1 MADFDFYQKIMISRN
16 CNAADPFAPSVDPY
30 QPRLVAKRQCLG
42 SSSNKTTIPKGEHMS
57 NAIATAR
64 TRAISAEHF
73 MPDYVSCRMD
83 AHYVT
88 RIEQLLGGEHP
99 HAWQPTPEGA
109 IFLAGNDYLCL
120 GGEPAL
126 VQAQLDRLAGSG
138 GALLM
143 SAVYL
148 QQGSP
153 QHRLERKFARLM
165 GAEDGILTQS
175 GWAANVG
182 LVQCLASPGV
192 PVYLDM
198 QAHASLWEGVQ
209 SAGAEAVSFLH
220 NELDHLRRQLARH
233 GRGIIAV
240 DALYST
246 NGSVAPLAA
255 LVELAERS
263 GCLLVVDESHSL
275 GTHGPRGAG
284 LVAQLGLAERV
295 HFRTASLAKAFA
307 GRAGFITCSSKFK
320 GYFLSES
327 RPAIFSSCLLEHELA
342 WFDAAIDFVA
352 AADVRTRSLVGARWP
367 ARRAGRH
374 RPAPAHGAG
383 RAGLQRQRR
392 HGADHRA
399 GSGGRAAHAG
409 PAQGA
414 GAPGRVRRHVLR
426 PGHAQEPLAGA
437 PDAERGPGCG
447 TGSAGAGR
455 LRRHPRPGG
464 TGELVVQPP
473 LAPAGAGLRDC
484 VRRIAGAILRHRAGA
499 L

>member
-1 MADFDFYQKIMISRN
+1 
-16 CNAADPFAPSVDPY
+16 
-30 QPRLVAKRQCLG
+30 
-42 SSSNKTTIPKGEHMS
+42 MS

-64 TRAISAEHF
+64 LRPNAAEHF
-73 MPDYVSCRMD
+73 MPDYVTSRMD

-99 HAWQPTPEGA
+99 HAWQPTPDGA

-126 VQAQLDRLAGSG
+126 VQAQVDRLAGGG

-148 QQGSP
+148 QEGSP

-192 PVYLDM
+192 PVYLDL

-220 NELDHLRRQLARH
+220 NDLDHLQRQLARH

-255 LVELAERS
+255 LVELAERH

-284 LVAQLGLAERV
+284 LVAQLGLSERV

-352 AADVRTRSLVGARWP
+352 AADGRRAALAGIARRLRAGLDALGYNVSDGTEQIIALEPGAEPRTLALRKALERHGVYGAMFCAPATPKNRSLVR
-367 ARRAGRH
+367 
-374 RPAPAHGAG
+374 
-383 RAGLQRQRR
+383 LTLN
-392 HGADHRA
+392 
-399 GSGGRAAHAG
+399 AA
-409 PAQGA
+409 
-414 GAPGRVRRHVLR
+414 LDT
-426 PGHAQEPLAGA
+426 AQEAQVLAA
-437 PDAERGPGCG
+437 CAAIREQVELESWSSSR
-447 TGSAGAGR
+447 R
-455 LRRHPRPGG
+455 LRRLA
-464 TGELVVQPP
+464 LV
-473 LAPAGAGLRDC
+473 
-484 VRRIAGAILRHRAGA
+484 
-499 L
+499 